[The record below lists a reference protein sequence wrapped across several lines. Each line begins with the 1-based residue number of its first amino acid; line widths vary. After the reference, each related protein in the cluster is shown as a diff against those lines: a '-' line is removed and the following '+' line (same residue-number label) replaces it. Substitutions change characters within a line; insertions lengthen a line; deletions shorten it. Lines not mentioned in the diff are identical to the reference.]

1 MADGDN
7 SPVADW
13 GEAFRH
19 IIAARRQRRRRLV
32 IAALVGGSAVPLM
45 AAALWRPPTVLV
57 WNASASAPIGLYRV
71 QAGARVQRGDMV
83 IVWAPPAARNL
94 AAARHYLPSNVPLVK
109 RVAATEGDRICAA
122 GRSIR
127 INGRQVATRRPADS
141 AGRAMPWWTG
151 CRRLGPGDYFL
162 LTDDPASFDGRYFGI
177 TPRQELVGRA
187 VLLWA
192 KPAKASSHA

>member
-1 MADGDN
+1 MVDGDN
-7 SPVADW
+7 PPLADW

-45 AAALWRPPTVLV
+45 ASALWSPPTVLV

-71 QAGARVQRGDMV
+71 RAATKIRRGEMV
-83 IVWAPPAARNL
+83 IAWAPYSARTL
-94 AAARHYLPSNVPLVK
+94 AASRHYLPTNVPLVK
-109 RVAATEGDRICAA
+109 RVAAVEGDRVCAA

-127 INGRQVATRRPADS
+127 INRKRVAERRAVDS
-141 AGRAMPWWTG
+141 AGRPMPWWTG
-151 CRRLGPGDYFL
+151 CRRLSRGDTFL
-162 LTDDPASFDGRYFGI
+162 LTDNPASFDGRYFGV
-177 TPRQELVGRA
+177 TRRQDLVGRA

-192 KPAKASSHA
+192 KPAKGTSDG